1 MAKILGMNDEE
12 IRDFIVKH
20 LPIRTD
26 EKINLVKF
34 LLQIF

>member
-1 MAKILGMNDEE
+1 MAKILGMNDYA

-26 EKINLVKF
+26 EKDKF
-34 LLQIF
+34 GN